1 MWRGTLHFSH
11 MNIDFRFLLLSRV
24 HWRQLQPLAL
34 LLSSMLTIQCSR
46 PSNLRLEETWL
57 ILFLMGGLLCV
68 SNISITIKS
77 ILIKSRKG
85 LFWPVTDWHS
95 CQALTVLTL
104 MLHV

>member
-24 HWRQLQPLAL
+24 HLRQLQPLAL

-68 SNISITIKS
+68 SNISITS
-77 ILIKSRKG
+77 SFIKSRKG

-95 CQALTVLTL
+95 RQTLTVLTL